1 MRGSR
6 VLAVAALLVLG
17 GAAASAPAAA
27 GPAADYTG
35 PYGPF
40 GFTTQGLGATAN
52 YGEPSLALAP
62 DGQHVA
68 ISTPGGGGVNYWLS
82 ADDGATF
89 TTNKTTSARGG
100 GDSELDFLPN
110 GTLLSADLEV
120 VDSNIKISKDFG
132 KTFDTGRAAGTEQDR
147 QWLGHS
153 PDGKTV
159 YLVYHDFALEAE
171 FIAVSKDA
179 GQTWT
184 TSPADQILVN
194 SPDQLT
200 APGVAIGPTSGG
212 PASVVDQGVN
222 TFSGPILVD
231 PNGQDLYVVYSI
243 SDLQSNVNPTA
254 GVPPFG
260 PVHGL
265 VVAHSADA
273 GKTWTN
279 RYAVVSQPNPA
290 DPTKEEQTGTL
301 FPWGFLDP
309 AGNVYVV
316 FNSNRGNVGTDKF
329 HTYYAYSTDKGAHWS
344 APIKVDDL
352 PLSGPGS
359 TVYNTG
365 AAVSPGVIDLAWYQS
380 DNGVPSSDKSV
391 FTPHFAQVVAANTD
405 SPTITSQ
412 ALSTLPNHRGGICLQ
427 GILCGVGPGS
437 SDRSLLDFFELAV
450 NPQTHLAAIAYADN
464 ARLPA
469 QNGKVTGEVVYA
481 RQTRD
486 FKPAAGPTPTP
497 TPSATGAV
505 GTLAGSGPA
514 SAAPTV
520 SGRVLATTGPSTDV
534 SLTALLLLATG
545 LAVRRRGKRSHL
557 GTG

>member
-1 MRGSR
+1 MRRAR
-6 VLAVAALLVLG
+6 VLMAGALLVVG
-17 GAAASAPAAA
+17 VGTAFVPAAA
-27 GPAADYTG
+27 GPATDYTG

-40 GFTTQGLGATAN
+40 GFTTQGLGATPN

-62 DGQHVA
+62 DGRHVA
-68 ISTPGGGGVNYWLS
+68 ISTPGGGGVSYWLS
-82 ADDGATF
+82 ANDGNSF
-89 TTNKTTSARGG
+89 TTNTTTSPNGG
-100 GDSELDFLPN
+100 GDSALDFLPD

-120 VDSNIKISKDFG
+120 TDSNVKISHDYG
-132 KTFDTGRAAGTEQDR
+132 KTFDAGRSAGTEQDR

-153 PDGKTV
+153 PDGKTT
-159 YLVYHDFALEAE
+159 YLVYHDFVAEAE

-179 GQTWT
+179 GKTWT

-194 SPDQLT
+194 SPDQVT
-200 APGVAIGPTSGG
+200 APGAAIGPTAGSS
-212 PASVVDQGVN
+212 ASLVDQGVN

-231 PNGQDLYVVYSI
+231 PDGKDLYVVYSI
-243 SDLQSNVNPTA
+243 SDLQSNANPTV

-279 RYAVVSQPNPA
+279 KYAVVAKP
-290 DPTKEEQTGTL
+290 DPTDPSKEEQTGTL

-316 FNSNRGNVGTDKF
+316 FNDNRGNVGTDKF

-344 APIKVDDL
+344 APIKLDDL
-352 PLSGPGS
+352 PISGPGS

-365 AAVSPGVIDLAWYQS
+365 AAVSPGVIDLAWYES
-380 DNGVPSSDKSV
+380 PNGVPSSDKSV
-391 FTPHFAQVVAANTD
+391 YTPHFAQVRAADTAH
-405 SPTITSQ
+405 PTITSQ
-412 ALSTLPNHRGGICLQ
+412 ALSALPNHRGGICLQ

-450 NPQTHLAAIAYADN
+450 NPRTHLAGIAYADN

-469 QNGKVTGEVVYA
+469 KNGSVTGEVVYA
-481 RQTRD
+481 SQTKT
-486 FKPAAGPTPTP
+486 FTPLPITGTTGTTTPTMTAKGAPGTAPAASRG
-497 TPSATGAV
+497 ALAMTGLSTAV
-505 GTLAGSGPA
+505 P
-514 SAAPTV
+514 
-520 SGRVLATTGPSTDV
+520 
-534 SLTALLLLATG
+534 LTAFVLLIAGGYG
-545 LAVRRRGKRSHL
+545 LRRRRGIGR
-557 GTG
+557 TPDA